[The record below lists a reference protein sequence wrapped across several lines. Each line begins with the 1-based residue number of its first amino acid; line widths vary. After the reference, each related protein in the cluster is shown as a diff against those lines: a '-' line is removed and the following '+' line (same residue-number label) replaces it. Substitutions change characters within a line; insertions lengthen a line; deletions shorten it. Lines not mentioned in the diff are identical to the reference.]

1 MTKRLSLMKNGDADL
16 LTLYD
21 GWINTQNRIAKG
33 LSIGYMTAASS
44 GDVEQI
50 VDQFDIGARDASWM
64 KLGVLAA
71 FWLEM
76 NYWSLGD
83 W

>member
-1 MTKRLSLMKNGDADL
+1 MKKTLALLKQDDAEL
-16 LTLYD
+16 FQLYQ
-21 GWINTQNRIAKG
+21 GWVNTQNKISKG
-33 LSIGYMTAASS
+33 LAIGYMTAASS

-50 VDQFDIGARDASWM
+50 VDQFEIGARDAAWM

-71 FWLEM
+71 FWIEM
-76 NYWSLGD
+76 NTWSLGD